1 MDALTAARSVLTVAE
16 QNLET
21 ATKNQQKAIEER
33 NKQLVRSID
42 LTNQQ
47 ANANQKIIDQGELY
61 RQFRAIETA
70 PIQPFIPNSVET
82 PAATLGNQSAVSQ
95 AATGGGASTVNVE
108 VYIGDEKIDEVVQ
121 KSNTRIQE
129 QGKTFAIR

>member
-1 MDALTAARSVLTVAE
+1 MAVIFDNNVNITVE
-16 QNLET
+16 I
-21 ATKNQQKAIEER
+21 ATKNQQKAIVER
-33 NKQLVRSID
+33 NKELVRSID

-82 PAATLGNQSAVSQ
+82 PANTVANQSAVISGS
-95 AATGGGASTVNVE
+95 TGNGGGDTYVE